1 MKMLYRMKM
10 IVTWFSEQSQS
21 EVDVI
26 LLVSLRIGVNY
37 YYYLLSIIYYI
48 IIIIIIIR
56 LSIVVIVSILLYL
69 YENLFCNVLFFN
81 HPVN

>member
-1 MKMLYRMKM
+1 M
-10 IVTWFSEQSQS
+10 IVTWFPEQAES

-56 LSIVVIVSILLYL
+56 LSIVVIVSILLLYL